1 MTKSSNTQNFME
13 KRLEELR
20 IELAKGQRQLE
31 FLDNQRRDVRDTM
44 LRITG
49 AIRVLEE
56 LLSPEGQES
65 PERPLESAT
74 A

>member
-1 MTKSSNTQNFME
+1 ME

-20 IELAKGQRQLE
+20 IELAKGQRQLDL
-31 FLDNQRRDVRDTM
+31 LDHQRHEVRDTM

-56 LLSPEGQES
+56 LLSPEGQNA
-65 PERPLESAT
+65 PERPLESAS